1 MQASVPRR
9 HQEQHRDKA
18 FRLAVPALLS
28 HRDLGPCGDQ
38 GAGGGGRP
46 PTLVI
51 GWLVGWLYVGFHCL
65 GGGYCVIR
73 L

>member
-18 FRLAVPALLS
+18 FRLAVPALLPDWDPGS
-28 HRDLGPCGDQ
+28 RGVQ
-38 GAGGGGRP
+38 SAGGGDRP
-46 PTLVI
+46 RPLTLII
-51 GWLVGWLYVGFHCL
+51 GWLYLGFQFL